1 MAGWRPGGGEWRVW
15 GGLEEVP
22 KADWTFGTMI
32 WSQGRRETSMS
43 TTTAILMASALLSPI
58 KDRAVLTERVKVTEE
73 SNAGKSYTRTVRF
86 TSVDLNG
93 DG

>member
-1 MAGWRPGGGEWRVW
+1 
-15 GGLEEVP
+15 
-22 KADWTFGTMI
+22 
-32 WSQGRRETSMS
+32 MS
-43 TTTAILMASALLSPI
+43 TTTAILMASALLSLI

-73 SNAGKSYTRTVRF
+73 SNPGKSYTRTVRF